1 MISRRDKLLNYPWEQ
16 RRYEQHR
23 EKVKS
28 AKAAIDRSPPIFYP
42 HVVQKAKKQQSERE
56 RILNVEAENVRL
68 LQSLSDIMRNK
79 RMSDFW
85 REPRPNFLNR
95 EKLFEIRPK
104 STHVNWSP
112 MESLMESVRTT
123 ASAKRNARCP
133 TCSGRPEK
141 PMTIIPEARI
151 PWQPPRITFNKR
163 LMNSCYLPSKVNF
176 GQKK

>member
-68 LQSLSDIMRNK
+68 LQSLSDIMRSK

-85 REPRPNFLNR
+85 REPRP
-95 EKLFEIRPK
+95 K
-104 STHVNWSP
+104 
-112 MESLMESVRTT
+112 
-123 ASAKRNARCP
+123 
-133 TCSGRPEK
+133 
-141 PMTIIPEARI
+141 
-151 PWQPPRITFNKR
+151 
-163 LMNSCYLPSKVNF
+163 
-176 GQKK
+176 